1 MKVVE
6 VVMGRSVTFHQGTC
20 LSGSSALP
28 SGVVLFH
35 HDGGVNCL
43 CVSDLMC
50 YVLILML
57 VNLLS
62 LLKRTVVSHRLL
74 RPMGGWRCPVAASEP
89 MVRGLPVCDWS
100 SLPPP
105 HKWPQWMWWT
115 TGISGVA
122 AKLSGPTNL
131 DGLSMPV
138 CFQIVFLVF
147 LHMFVDVPHILL
159 CILWSEDGS
168 KSIQRSGW
176 IQVQWQTLHIVLEV
190 SGAFSIDLW
199 WMCNFVHLSSLSL
212 SCSICVAISKWCNYD
227 TGFEGI
233 PVLIKLNLCATLQD
247 PGFYQNI

>member
-105 HKWPQWMWWT
+105 HKWPRWMWWT
-115 TGISGVA
+115 MVISRVA
-122 AKLSGPTNL
+122 TKLSGPTNL

-147 LHMFVDVPHILL
+147 LHMSVDVPHTLL

-168 KSIQRSGW
+168 KSIQ
-176 IQVQWQTLHIVLEV
+176 
-190 SGAFSIDLW
+190 
-199 WMCNFVHLSSLSL
+199 
-212 SCSICVAISKWCNYD
+212 
-227 TGFEGI
+227 
-233 PVLIKLNLCATLQD
+233 
-247 PGFYQNI
+247 

>member
-20 LSGSSALP
+20 LGGSSTLP

-105 HKWPQWMWWT
+105 HKWPRLARRRMM
-115 TGISGVA
+115 IS
-122 AKLSGPTNL
+122 
-131 DGLSMPV
+131 M
-138 CFQIVFLVF
+138 I
-147 LHMFVDVPHILL
+147 
-159 CILWSEDGS
+159 
-168 KSIQRSGW
+168 
-176 IQVQWQTLHIVLEV
+176 
-190 SGAFSIDLW
+190 
-199 WMCNFVHLSSLSL
+199 
-212 SCSICVAISKWCNYD
+212 
-227 TGFEGI
+227 
-233 PVLIKLNLCATLQD
+233 ATK
-247 PGFYQNI
+247 